1 MPSTGYQSITF
12 LIACLRRVTDRGSY
26 FETSASCILTPPE
39 ALEEASEAL
48 HSYCEEPDQTWKAVS
63 YSLERCQYAISHSVL
78 RQSLM
83 QLPHT
88 KALLDYLREFLRAYK
103 NKNSRQQISY
113 LQEEISNLNSLVTN
127 ASHEI
132 SIVYFNNLINRTIK
146 ALSHDTS
153 QASNRD
159 KAHAIAPELA
169 AALFYQGRD
178 VHSLADRIEQES
190 EAILESPNSRT
201 PEEIVR
207 KQLSAKKSAFYVATV
222 ITGAVTATISK
233 DLRGRTIDFPG
244 PIYWI
249 QDSLNPRKSS
259 PKYKHPKRSSRN
271 NSYADADLAQFCFE
285 HWKASPT
292 SPSSS
297 HRIPSQIV
305 VWAVKAWDHE
315 QARQAALDNA
325 ESVMDLVNAEHRTGE
340 FGVKRKVLIWKT
352 GDKMTTYVAD
362 SPGSIF
368 RTRMMKPHSSPSVK
382 RSLRFASRSANER
395 AGAMAVFFGWVA
407 LEYLGRGNTYQLSA
421 QSFIAKFAPK
431 VVAMAAWHHL
441 ANEISYVLTKKKPLH
456 EMADD
461 LQRVLEFRT
470 KNRDHLDQK
479 HLLLLLVAD
488 DLQSIDDPKTKELA
502 ENLDVNS
509 KTALAAKRELTY
521 LIKSLSEVEQYR
533 IRKIRGLFSS
543 AEKLNSYLRN
553 VEESAEVTLQRMRYV
568 RNQTAHSSIPESL
581 RYRMLSNATRE
592 ILDTCFQALD
602 KANSES
608 TPSESLHIIAT
619 NYDRLLDSLNRAD
632 LTSAYSP
639 YSALHPQTT
648 RSQN

>member
-1 MPSTGYQSITF
+1 
-12 LIACLRRVTDRGSY
+12 
-26 FETSASCILTPPE
+26 
-39 ALEEASEAL
+39 
-48 HSYCEEPDQTWKAVS
+48 
-63 YSLERCQYAISHSVL
+63 
-78 RQSLM
+78 
-83 QLPHT
+83 
-88 KALLDYLREFLRAYK
+88 
-103 NKNSRQQISY
+103 
-113 LQEEISNLNSLVTN
+113 
-127 ASHEI
+127 
-132 SIVYFNNLINRTIK
+132 
-146 ALSHDTS
+146 
-153 QASNRD
+153 
-159 KAHAIAPELA
+159 
-169 AALFYQGRD
+169 
-178 VHSLADRIEQES
+178 
-190 EAILESPNSRT
+190 
-201 PEEIVR
+201 
-207 KQLSAKKSAFYVATV
+207 
-222 ITGAVTATISK
+222 
-233 DLRGRTIDFPG
+233 
-244 PIYWI
+244 
-249 QDSLNPRKSS
+249 
-259 PKYKHPKRSSRN
+259 
-271 NSYADADLAQFCFE
+271 
-285 HWKASPT
+285 
-292 SPSSS
+292 
-297 HRIPSQIV
+297 
-305 VWAVKAWDHE
+305 
-315 QARQAALDNA
+315 
-325 ESVMDLVNAEHRTGE
+325 
-340 FGVKRKVLIWKT
+340 
-352 GDKMTTYVAD
+352 
-362 SPGSIF
+362 
-368 RTRMMKPHSSPSVK
+368 
-382 RSLRFASRSANER
+382 
-395 AGAMAVFFGWVA
+395 
-407 LEYLGRGNTYQLSA
+407 
-421 QSFIAKFAPK
+421 
-431 VVAMAAWHHL
+431 MAAWHHL